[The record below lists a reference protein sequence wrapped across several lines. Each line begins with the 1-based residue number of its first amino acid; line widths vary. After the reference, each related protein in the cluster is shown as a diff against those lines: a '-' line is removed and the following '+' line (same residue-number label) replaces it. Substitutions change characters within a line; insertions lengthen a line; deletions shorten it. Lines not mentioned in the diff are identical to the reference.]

1 MCYILLCMEY
11 TVVSHIGDVP
21 LTSEQIR
28 DLIWDYLTHTRFA
41 NFVLGKITINMFADI
56 VKVYEDANIHLVY
69 DDITVLATPVLSM
82 QKGLL
87 DVEFRVSNITTEND
101 RLYSVVIGEYE
112 PELAITQR
120 LGCIQINTPGFDNVS
135 YVCTMSERV
144 NDAFVVSTVRYFTNK
159 REYNTIDYVVWGN
172 KICDFMNSV
181 SDSVIDCNRKVREI
195 YHEYTTHI
203 MSLMNENMVDY
214 IFNNKYLID
223 DIYVKHAPLSDNYK
237 LCTKNGEEF

>member
-28 DLIWDYLTHTRFA
+28 DLIWEYLTHTRFA
-41 NFVLGKITINMFADI
+41 NFVLGKITINMFSKIAR
-56 VKVYEDANIHLVY
+56 VYEDAGIHLVY

-101 RLYSVVIGEYE
+101 RLYSVVIGEFE

-120 LGCIQINTPGFDNVS
+120 LGCIQINTPGFDNAS

-144 NDAFVVSTVRYFTNK
+144 NDAFVVSNVRYFTNK
-159 REYNTIDYVVWGN
+159 REYNTVDYVVWGN

-181 SDSVIDCNRKVREI
+181 SDSIIDCDRRVREI
-195 YHEYTTHI
+195 YHEYTTNI
-203 MSLMNENMVDY
+203 MSLMNESMVDY
-214 IFNNKYLID
+214 IFNNKYLLD

>member
-1 MCYILLCMEY
+1 MEY

-28 DLIWDYLTHTRFA
+28 DLIWEYLTHTRFA

-56 VKVYEDANIHLVY
+56 VKVYEDAGIHLVY

-87 DVEFRVSNITTEND
+87 DVEFRVSSITTEND

-120 LGCIQINTPGFDNVS
+120 LGCIQINTLGFDNVS

-144 NDAFVVSTVRYFTNK
+144 NDAFVVSNVRYFTNK
-159 REYNTIDYVVWGN
+159 REYNTVDYVVWGN

-181 SDSVIDCNRKVREI
+181 SDSIIDCDRKVREI
-195 YHEYTTHI
+195 YHEYTTNI
-203 MSLMNENMVDY
+203 MSLMDESMVDY
-214 IFNNKYLID
+214 IFNNKYLVD
-223 DIYVKHAPLSDNYK
+223 DIYVKHAPLSNYYK

>member
-28 DLIWDYLTHTRFA
+28 DLIWEYLTHTRFA

-56 VKVYEDANIHLVY
+56 VKVYEDAGIHLVY

-87 DVEFRVSNITTEND
+87 DVEFRVSSITTEND

-120 LGCIQINTPGFDNVS
+120 LGCIQINTLGFDNVS

-144 NDAFVVSTVRYFTNK
+144 NDAFVVSNVRYFTNK
-159 REYNTIDYVVWGN
+159 REYNTVDYVVWGN

-181 SDSVIDCNRKVREI
+181 SDSIIDCDRKVREI
-195 YHEYTTHI
+195 YHEYTTNI
-203 MSLMNENMVDY
+203 MSLMDESMVDY
-214 IFNNKYLID
+214 IFNNKYLVD
-223 DIYVKHAPLSDNYK
+223 DIYVKHAPLSNYYK